1 MGRCTQLERIEVS
14 RHRRRVD
21 PHILHPLHQKGR
33 VVDTLCARKDFFT
46 AHKEI
51 VRVGEGRVNGVG
63 HGVKGT
69 DGKRE
74 FVEDKV
80 VGVVFF
86 TNQSTE

>member
-1 MGRCTQLERIEVS
+1 M
-14 RHRRRVD
+14 
-21 PHILHPLHQKGR
+21 
-33 VVDTLCARKDFFT
+33 CARKDFFT